1 MEIPAWSH
9 AQFEVNRAVAERFV
23 DHRHVVETTEEKKR
37 SFQREFQLK
46 ISRTII
52 SPSVRFVRGR
62 TEEGKG
68 MEPSF

>member
-1 MEIPAWSH
+1 MEIPARSH
-9 AQFEVNRAVAERFV
+9 AQFEVHRAVAERFV
-23 DHRHVVETTEEKKR
+23 DHRHVEETTEEEKR

-46 ISRTII
+46 INTTIG
-52 SPSVRFVRGR
+52 SPRVRLVRR